1 MRVIEGGRVPIK
13 SWASEVEE
21 VAIDQARNLSNL
33 PFAVSHVALMPDA
46 HPGYGMPIGGVLF
59 ADKAIVPY
67 AVGVD
72 IGCGVALLSTSLT
85 VADLTEH
92 LSAVLAEIA
101 ALVPCGNGPHGQR
114 TEIAGSFVQPD
125 VQASEIALRAL
136 EAAETQLGTL
146 GGGNHFIELQATPL
160 GGVVVMLHSGSRS
173 VGKKICDHWHKV
185 ALGLNQRWYSD
196 LPDKELAYL
205 PWGTDEAH
213 GYFAD
218 MTLAMG
224 WAEQNRVRM
233 LADVQQVLGDVAG
246 ARCELV
252 VDVHHNYAAWENH
265 RGRNGIVHRKGAVR
279 AALGGTVLI
288 PGSMGTASYIGR
300 GLGSAESFE
309 TCQHG
314 AGRSRSRTATRK
326 MVSLADMQ
334 AQMAEAGVALVT
346 ADPRSVTD
354 ESSFAYKDIE
364 QVMRDSADL
373 VEPVTRLRPLG
384 VIKG

>member
-1 MRVIEGGRVPIK
+1 
-13 SWASEVEE
+13 
-21 VAIDQARNLSNL
+21 
-33 PFAVSHVALMPDA
+33 
-46 HPGYGMPIGGVLF
+46 
-59 ADKAIVPY
+59 
-67 AVGVD
+67 
-72 IGCGVALLSTSLT
+72 
-85 VADLTEH
+85 
-92 LSAVLAEIA
+92 
-101 ALVPCGNGPHGQR
+101 
-114 TEIAGSFVQPD
+114 
-125 VQASEIALRAL
+125 
-136 EAAETQLGTL
+136 
-146 GGGNHFIELQATPL
+146 
-160 GGVVVMLHSGSRS
+160 MLHSGSRS